1 MKLCL
6 AIYISLIWV
15 FYRLSELRALTN
27 IGDKN
32 VAILKVT
39 NMSTNIYWKKFK
51 LCHGTD
57 FKTVEVRALKA
68 LFWKSRYTKEQY
80 FNGKN
85 FNVDS
90 INTYHPR
97 SYTTFNCQF
106 SYFFNWSEFIILHL
120 DEALF
125 IDKYGFSL
133 RLEKKYLDKRVFSI
147 KD

>member
-15 FYRLSELRALTN
+15 FYRLSELRALTK

-68 LFWKSRYTKEQY
+68 LF
-80 FNGKN
+80 
-85 FNVDS
+85 
-90 INTYHPR
+90 
-97 SYTTFNCQF
+97 
-106 SYFFNWSEFIILHL
+106 
-120 DEALF
+120 
-125 IDKYGFSL
+125 
-133 RLEKKYLDKRVFSI
+133 
-147 KD
+147 

>member
-68 LFWKSRYTKEQY
+68 PFWKSRYTKEQY

-97 SYTTFNCQF
+97 SYTTVNCQF
-106 SYFFNWSEFIILHL
+106 SYFSTEV
-120 DEALF
+120 
-125 IDKYGFSL
+125 SL
-133 RLEKKYLDKRVFSI
+133 SFYIRMKHYSLINMGSHFV
-147 KD
+147 